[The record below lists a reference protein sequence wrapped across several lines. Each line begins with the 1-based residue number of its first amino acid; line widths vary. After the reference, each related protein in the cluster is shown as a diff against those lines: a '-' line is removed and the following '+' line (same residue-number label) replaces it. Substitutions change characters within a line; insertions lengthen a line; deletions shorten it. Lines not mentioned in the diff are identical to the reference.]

1 MLTKVNVVN
10 EVNALGQLFVYKK
23 IARLNEHVVSV
34 VQVENRTLDFHVHDL
49 SDELFYVIE
58 GSFELETKEG
68 LTKVNQGEFIIVPR
82 NTPHRPVVG
91 KLTKFLM
98 IELEGTL
105 NKENSG
111 DLYED

>member
-10 EVNALGQLFVYKK
+10 EVNARGQLFVYKK
-23 IARLNEHVVSV
+23 IARLNEHVLSV

-68 LTKVNQGEFIIVPR
+68 LTKVNQGEFYYCSAQYPPQ
-82 NTPHRPVVG
+82 TCCG
-91 KLTKFLM
+91 KADKVF
-98 IELEGTL
+98 
-105 NKENSG
+105 
-111 DLYED
+111 DD

>member
-23 IARLNEHVVSV
+23 IARLNEHVLSV

-82 NTPHRPVVG
+82 NTPPQACCG
-91 KLTKFLM
+91 KADKVF
-98 IELEGTL
+98 
-105 NKENSG
+105 
-111 DLYED
+111 DD